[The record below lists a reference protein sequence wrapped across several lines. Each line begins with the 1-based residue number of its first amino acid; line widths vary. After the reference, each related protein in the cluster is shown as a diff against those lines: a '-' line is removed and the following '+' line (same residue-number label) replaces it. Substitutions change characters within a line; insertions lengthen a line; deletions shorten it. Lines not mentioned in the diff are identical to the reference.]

1 MPHKRAGKV
10 PVISWKEGLE
20 MNKTIASSQTF
31 EKKETLESTAVG
43 MTFKDV
49 LTTVKMGIVNSN
61 LITAFT
67 GVWLALY
74 YTQQS
79 LSSFIFPVLFVLA
92 GTGLVIAGGCS
103 LNNYIDRDIDQ
114 LMKRTQE
121 RPSAT
126 GKLEG
131 RKVLA
136 MGMVLSLTGLA
147 ALLAASQTA
156 ALFGFIG
163 LIVYVM
169 IYTMWLKRTHS
180 INTIVGSV
188 AGAVPP
194 IIGWAAIDPSLNSPV
209 PWLLFMIMFL
219 WQPPHFLALA
229 IKRVE
234 EYRRAGIPMLPVVA
248 GFEITKR
255 QMIIYVAVL
264 VPTSLLLYSLG
275 VIYTAAAAILGFG
288 WLALA
293 VYGLYTGN
301 TVKWSRIMFV
311 ASLNYMTLLFIAMIV
326 STLF

>member
-1 MPHKRAGKV
+1 
-10 PVISWKEGLE
+10 
-20 MNKTIASSQTF
+20 MNKTIVSGQTF
-31 EKKETLESTAVG
+31 EKKETLESADAVG

-61 LITAFT
+61 LITVFT

-74 YTQQS
+74 FTQQPI
-79 LSSFIFPVLFVLA
+79 SSFIFPVLFVLV
-92 GTGLVIAGGCS
+92 GTGLIIAGGCS

-114 LMKRTQE
+114 LMERTQE

-126 GKLEG
+126 GRFEG
-131 RKVLA
+131 KKVLT
-136 MGMVLSLTGLA
+136 MGIILSFAGLA
-147 ALLAASQTA
+147 ALFAASQTS
-156 ALFGFIG
+156 ALFGLIG
-163 LIVYVM
+163 LIVYVI
-169 IYTMWLKRTHS
+169 IYTLWLKRTHS
-180 INTIVGSV
+180 INTIVGSI

-248 GFEITKR
+248 GFGITKR

-264 VPTSLLLYSLG
+264 VPVSLLLYSLG
-275 VIYTAAAAILGFG
+275 AVYTAAAVILGFG
-288 WLALA
+288 WLALS
-293 VYGLYTGN
+293 VYGLYTKD

-311 ASLNYMTLLFIAMIV
+311 ASLNYMTLLFLAMIV
-326 STLF
+326 STFL